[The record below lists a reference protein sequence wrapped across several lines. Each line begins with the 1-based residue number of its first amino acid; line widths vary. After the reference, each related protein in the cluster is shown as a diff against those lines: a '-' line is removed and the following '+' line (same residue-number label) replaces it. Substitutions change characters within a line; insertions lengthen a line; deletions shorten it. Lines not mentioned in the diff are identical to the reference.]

1 METNANFRF
10 VGWVVGVLL
19 TATIAFTVWLIDP
32 QPDRVKYQVRFDQSV
47 DGLQPGSAVT
57 LSGVPVGTVD
67 AVILEVD
74 DPEAVYVTFSLDP
87 AGAKAPGLEASIAR
101 NLITGEADLVLDS
114 ERGRRGIFIDSAGV
128 RNIPSASGGG
138 MFGGDARG
146 TLENLAKGVDNL
158 ADSLDPD
165 KQSAISDKLGR
176 VRRKT
181 AELASESREFASG
194 TGRTRRDI
202 EDYGRKAKNWGKVA
216 QSADQRLSNGD
227 FAVGA
232 ENSLAKANEEITAAG
247 AGIAGVRRKIPGIR
261 KSLTDAEDA
270 AKTLRTGI
278 EPIGRRL
285 GDVER
290 NGISSS
296 QPTPEFR
303 KPSTDASKEACDGS
317 PGC

>member
-1 METNANFRF
+1 METNANYRF

-19 TATIAFTVWLIDP
+19 TATIAFAVWLIDP

-74 DPEAVYVTFSLDP
+74 DPEAVYVTFSIDP

-128 RNIPSASGGG
+128 RNIPSASGRG

-176 VRRKT
+176 IRRRT
-181 AELASESREFASG
+181 AEVASDSGVFANGIG
-194 TGRTRRDI
+194 TARRDI
-202 EDYGRKAKNWGKVA
+202 EDYGGKAKNWGKVA
-216 QSADQRLSNGD
+216 QSVDQRLSNGD

-232 ENSLAKANEEITAAG
+232 GNSVAKTDEKIRAAD
-247 AGIAGVRRKIPGIR
+247 AGIAGARRKIPGIR
-261 KSLTDAEDA
+261 RSLTDAADA
-270 AKTLRTGI
+270 AKTLRNGI
-278 EPIGRRL
+278 EPVGRGLRDL
-285 GDVER
+285 ER
-290 NGISSS
+290 DGISRS
-296 QPTPEFR
+296 QPTPEFSNR
-303 KPSTDASKEACDGS
+303 RPENLSSE
-317 PGC
+317 

>member
-10 VGWVVGVLL
+10 VALVVGVLL
-19 TATIAFTVWLIDP
+19 LAAIVFAVWLIDP
-32 QPDRVKYQVRFDQSV
+32 QPDREKYQVRFDQSV

-67 AVILEVD
+67 AVTLEVD
-74 DPEAVYVTFSLDP
+74 EPEAVYVTFSLDP

-146 TLENLAKGVDNL
+146 TLENLAQGVDNL
-158 ADSLDPD
+158 ANSLDPD
-165 KQSAISDKLGR
+165 KQRAISDKLGR

-181 AELASESREFASG
+181 AELASDSRVFASG
-194 TGRTRRDI
+194 IGRTRRDI
-202 EDYGRKAKNWGKVA
+202 EDFGGKAKNWGKFA
-216 QSADQRLSNGD
+216 QSVDKRLSNGD

-232 ENSLAKANEEITAAG
+232 GNSLAKANEKMRAAG
-247 AGIAGVRRKIPGIR
+247 AGIARVRRKIPGIR
-261 KSLTDAEDA
+261 RSLTDAADA
-270 AKTLRTGI
+270 AKTLRKDI

-290 NGISSS
+290 DGISSS

-303 KPSTDASKEACDGS
+303 KPSTDALKEECDGS
-317 PGC
+317 PSC